1 MFNLCYMFMEIV
13 YTPPNKLFEC
23 WKEFVKPLDLGLH
36 GFSREIH
43 TNTYTIEKSQIII
56 CFVSLKNNG
65 YTLQIYGMLS
75 NDIWIFLHTHQL
87 RCKSKWILEDFNIK
101 CWTYVDHPALRQV
114 VIYVQ
119 WQPRH
124 SARGT
129 APSKSSG
136 VF

>member
-43 TNTYTIEKSQIII
+43 TNTYTIERSQIII

-65 YTLQIYGMLS
+65 YTLQTGMLSNDIWNFLYGMLS

-87 RCKSKWILEDFNIK
+87 RCKSK
-101 CWTYVDHPALRQV
+101 
-114 VIYVQ
+114 
-119 WQPRH
+119 
-124 SARGT
+124 
-129 APSKSSG
+129 
-136 VF
+136 